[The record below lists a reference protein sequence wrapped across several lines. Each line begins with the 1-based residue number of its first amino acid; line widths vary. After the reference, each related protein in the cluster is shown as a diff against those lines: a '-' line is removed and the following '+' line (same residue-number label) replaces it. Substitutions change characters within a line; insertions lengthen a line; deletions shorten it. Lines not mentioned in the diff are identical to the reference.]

1 MYIYLLEFEIL
12 TKNQS
17 LVASYDFCAGVSVVL
32 VFRRYKELLDREAQ
46 LKEREREMDRQRQE
60 MEAEAQRRLES
71 ERELER
77 LKDDSDR

>member
-1 MYIYLLEFEIL
+1 MR
-12 TKNQS
+12 KKS
-17 LVASYDFCAGVSVVL
+17 LSGSYCFCVGVPVVL
-32 VFRRYKELLDREAQ
+32 VFGRYKELLEGEAQ

-77 LKDDSDR
+77 LKDDNDR